1 MPRRKHEKKK
11 KVWGVKEPPKAH
23 KTIATG
29 SKKPSK
35 RKLPPRFED
44 KENEPRA
51 SKRPQRSSK
60 TAAKNALKELYG
72 QENMKF

>member
-1 MPRRKHEKKK
+1 MKAREEEESLVGERASK
-11 KVWGVKEPPKAH
+11 KAH
-23 KTIATG
+23 QTVAAG

-35 RKLPPRFED
+35 RKLLPRFED

-60 TAAKNALKELYG
+60 TAAKKALKELYG
-72 QENMKF
+72 QENMKS

>member
-1 MPRRKHEKKK
+1 MARRKHKTK
-11 KVWGVKEPPKAH
+11 KVWGVEEPPKAH
-23 KTIATG
+23 QTVAAG

-35 RKLPPRFED
+35 RKLLPRFED

-60 TAAKNALKELYG
+60 TAAKKALKELYG